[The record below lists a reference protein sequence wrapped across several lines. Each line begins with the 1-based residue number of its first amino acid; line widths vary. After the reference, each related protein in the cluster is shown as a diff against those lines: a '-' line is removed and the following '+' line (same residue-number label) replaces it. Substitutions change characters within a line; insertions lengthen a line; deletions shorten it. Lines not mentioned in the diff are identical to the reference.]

1 MKQIIELKVRSYELD
16 SYNHVNN
23 AVYLNYLEYARM
35 EYLNNIGFDF
45 KSLTEEGYM
54 LYVTHI
60 DIKYKFSARLNE
72 KLFIEVEHTKLGK
85 LSGTFHQIIR
95 NENDQICVEADVSW
109 GCVNKDGRPSKMPEK
124 YVVEALQPTSTEQVN
139 TVSDCSR

>member
-1 MKQIIELKVRSYELD
+1 MKEIIELTVRTYELD

-35 EYLNNIGFDF
+35 EYLNRMGFDF

-60 DIKYKFSARLNE
+60 DIRYKMSARLGD
-72 KLFIEVEHTKLGK
+72 KLFIEVEHTKLRK
-85 LSGTFHQIIR
+85 LSGVFHQIIR
-95 NENDQICVEADVSW
+95 NEAGQVCVEADVAW
-109 GCVNKDGRPSKMPEK
+109 GCVNKEGRPTKMPEK
-124 YVVEALQPTSTEQVN
+124 YIVEGLKADSE
-139 TVSDCSR
+139 

>member
-1 MKQIIELKVRSYELD
+1 MKQIIELKVRRYELD

-35 EYLNNIGFDF
+35 EYLNRIGFDF

-60 DIKYKFSARLNE
+60 DIHYKYSARLYD
-72 KLFIEVEHTKLGK
+72 KLRIEVTPIKLGK
-85 LSGTFHQIIR
+85 LSGTFRQVIK
-95 NENDQICVEADVSW
+95 NQENLICAEAEVSW
-109 GCVNKDGRPSKMPEK
+109 GCVDKTGKPAKLPEK
-124 YVVEALQPTSTEQVN
+124 YLVDGLIPQKA
-139 TVSDCSR
+139 